1 MEVDLKMVAER
12 SRRSRGMGIKSI
24 LLMIELRQ
32 GLRFTCL
39 FFLTNKGIFHSLC
52 QYFFAVFD

>member
-1 MEVDLKMVAER
+1 MKVDLKMVAER

-39 FFLTNKGIFHSLC
+39 FFLTSKGPARLI
-52 QYFFAVFD
+52 D